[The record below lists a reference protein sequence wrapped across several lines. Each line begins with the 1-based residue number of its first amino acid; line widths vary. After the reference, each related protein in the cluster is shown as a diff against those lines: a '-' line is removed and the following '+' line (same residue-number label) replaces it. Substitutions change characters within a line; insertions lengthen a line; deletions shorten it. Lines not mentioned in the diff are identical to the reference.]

1 MLLILVA
8 AASVII
14 VIMQNENKNSTSVA
28 GAMPERIFDYYNY
41 NSIEELPWEEKLDFS
56 IPEYPETVFTW
67 STEKI
72 TAISNVETRELF
84 TGMPIWSVYL
94 YDLTGDNLPEICSTI
109 SYGSGI
115 IDTRIIAYDYKA
127 DTLYDLSDRTV
138 YDYSL
143 FIDNQ
148 KLVAKR
154 EAYDKSNT
162 ESSDYGYVV
171 IKDGKLEFKEKNL
184 PE

>member
-1 MLLILVA
+1 
-8 AASVII
+8 
-14 VIMQNENKNSTSVA
+14 MQNENKNSTSVDNA
-28 GAMPERIFDYYNY
+28 IPERILDYYNY
-41 NSIEELPWEEKLDFS
+41 NSIEELPWDDTLSFS
-56 IPEYPETVFTW
+56 ITEYPETVFTW
-67 STEKI
+67 SADKLTVTI
-72 TAISNVETRELF
+72 DGETRELF

-94 YDLTGDNLPEICSTI
+94 CDLTGDSLPEICSTI
-109 SYGSGI
+109 SYGYGI
-115 IDTRIIAYDYKA
+115 IDTRIIAYDYNT

-143 FIDNQ
+143 FIENQ

-154 EAYDKSNT
+154 EAYEKRDI
-162 ESSDYGYVV
+162 ESSVNGELV